1 MPMRGSLQG
10 DGAVSGDFAMLTAPL
25 RLTVARARR
34 APTKTG
40 GRSRPHACRHEGGGL
55 RLLRHQHAVDHV
67 HDAVVE
73 NNVQGVRIDID
84 AE

>member
-1 MPMRGSLQG
+1 M
-10 DGAVSGDFAMLTAPL
+10 
-25 RLTVARARR
+25 
-34 APTKTG
+34 
-40 GRSRPHACRHEGGGL
+40 
-55 RLLRHQHAVDHV
+55 RLLRHQHAFDHV